1 MLVSRTALVIGGTGP
16 TGPHV
21 VGGLLA
27 RGWEVAVLHRG
38 THELPELDTVEHL
51 HADPHFRE
59 PIAAALGPRR
69 FDLAVATYGRLRHVA
84 DALAGSADRFVAV
97 SGLPVYPGYHEP
109 ERVWPHGMPLLA
121 REGAAARRGSGGGSP
136 GARFSDLIFRAEEHV
151 LALHRA
157 GAFSATLFRYP
168 SIYGPRQLYPREW
181 SVIRRVL
188 DGRAY
193 IIVPDGGL
201 TLLTRCAARNAA
213 AFLLAAVDRPEPAAG
228 EVFNVADLSQYSLAQ
243 WIQLTAAAAGREI
256 ELVSLPF
263 DLAGPGRALFPV
275 PHTAHGLVSAGK
287 AVARLGYTE
296 AVPAVEALRDTVRW
310 YLEHPPD
317 QSVTGRLADTF
328 DYAEEDR
335 VLREYRS
342 ATAGLRA
349 RQPAAVA
356 VAHPYPH
363 PKTAG
368 GVDHR
373 AR

>member
-1 MLVSRTALVIGGTGP
+1 MSGTALVVGGTGP
-16 TGPHV
+16 TGPHIV
-21 VGGLLA
+21 DGLLA
-27 RGWEVAVLHRG
+27 RGWDVAVLHRG
-38 THELPELDTVEHL
+38 THELPELATVEHI

-59 PIAAALGPRR
+59 PITAALGPRR

-84 DALAGSADRFVAV
+84 DALAGATERFVAV

-109 ERVWPHGMPLLA
+109 ERVWPHGMALLA
-121 REGAAARRGSGGGSP
+121 EEGAAARRGSGDESAGT
-136 GARFSDLIFRAEEHV
+136 RFSDLIHRAERHV
-151 LALHRA
+151 LGLHRA
-157 GAFSATLFRYP
+157 GAFSATLLRYP

-188 DGRAY
+188 DGRRH
-193 IIVPDGGL
+193 IIVPDSGL

-213 AFLLAAVDRPEPAAG
+213 AFLLTAVDRPEPAAG
-228 EVFNVADLSQYSLAQ
+228 EVFNVADLHQYSLAQ

-256 ELVSLPF
+256 EQVSLPF

-275 PHTAHGLVSAGK
+275 PHTAHGLVSVGK
-287 AVARLGYTE
+287 AVERLGYAE

-317 QSVTGRLADTF
+317 GTVTRRLADTF

-335 VLREYRS
+335 VLAEYRS

-349 RQPAAVA
+349 RQPAAVG

-363 PKTAG
+363 PKAAG
-368 GVDHR
+368 GADHR